1 MFETPRRHF
10 LKEREVRR
18 LLLDFSREFKVDAE
32 RFFGSRPRIE
42 LAEAQ
47 AAEVLLINERPLLAR
62 LCGRLLPTLAFD
74 ELLSLL
80 PRIVVDMG
88 AVPHVCNG
96 ADVMAPGVVCVHGVF
111 NENGLVLVVDERHGK
126 SLAIGVALFNSQT
139 IRSLKQ
145 GKVVKNVHYVGD
157 KLWNFV
163 KTLT

>member
-1 MFETPRRHF
+1 M
-10 LKEREVRR
+10 
-18 LLLDFSREFKVDAE
+18 DAE
-32 RFFGSRPRIE
+32 RFFGSKPRIE

-47 AAEVLLINERPLLAR
+47 AAEVLLINEKPILAR
-62 LCGRLLPTLAFD
+62 LGGRLLPTLALD

-80 PRIVVDMG
+80 PKVVVDMG

-96 ADVMAPGVVCVHGVF
+96 ADVMAPGVVRIHGDF
-111 NENGLVLVVDERHGK
+111 NENDLILVVDERHGK
-126 SLAIGVALFNSQT
+126 SLAIGFALFKSQT
-139 IRSLKQ
+139 MGSLKQ